1 MYPNLKL
8 QIWKSGIHQNRL
20 ARMLGIDETLLS
32 RIINGFR
39 EPNQQLRAKIAASLH
54 SDEAWL
60 FEAAE
65 LDTRPPDAAQGGAVG
80 RTGDR

>member
-20 ARMLGIDETLLS
+20 ARALGIDETLLS

-39 EPNQQLRAKIAASLH
+39 EPSQTLRAQIAAILR
-54 SDEAWL
+54 SDETWL

-65 LDTRPPDAAQGGAVG
+65 INHGPAGAAE
-80 RTGDR
+80 RNP

>member
-20 ARMLGIDETLLS
+20 ARMLDIDETLLS

-39 EPNQQLRAKIAASLH
+39 NPSSQLRARIAVILH

-60 FEAAE
+60 FEAVQIGSGPPGSAE
-65 LDTRPPDAAQGGAVG
+65 RIP
-80 RTGDR
+80 